1 MGQTQ
6 STPENH
12 IRIYSN
18 LIKIREPTKRVEMI
32 QTLLAGPE
40 FVQSARRAGIYANL
54 LAYVAKVQQ
63 NQRPDSLPG
72 EQAPAASQQQ
82 YLTVRQEAPRSALA
96 TSEPRMQAHYQV
108 SKPRSN
114 EKAINYFQSCLEVLG
129 LEEEVALTEESLKTA
144 YKKAALRAHPDKK
157 GGSDEKFEAV
167 TRSFAYLTEIL
178 KRIHGGRTKAGKVEA
193 PTVLNEARDDS
204 AKAWKHVE
212 PVRLN
217 PQKLDMNAFNQMF
230 EQTRIPDPDDDGYGD
245 WLQGQAD
252 PQMGAKKFSGKFN
265 RDVFNKMFEEQAAQ
279 GLRPSTQLMNIMPQ
293 AMTLAPGSGVELGR
307 TKADSYTAPA
317 NANLKYT
324 DLKQAYTLE
333 NTISPQISHV
343 KVEARDLKH
352 YRASRDRAPE
362 PLTDSEAAAV
372 QESERA
378 AEERERQ
385 RQLRVAQEGAFV
397 DKYFERMNRLVLK
410 TSEPVS
416 TQLSLENRGRR

>member
-6 STPENH
+6 SVPENH

-18 LIKIREPTKRVEMI
+18 LIKIREPGKRVEMI

-54 LAYVAKVQQ
+54 LAYLARVQQ
-63 NQRPDSLPG
+63 NQKPDSLPG

-82 YLTVRQEAPRSALA
+82 YITVRQEAPKS
-96 TSEPRMQAHYQV
+96 AHYQV

-114 EKAINYFQSCLEVLG
+114 EKAINYFQSCLEILG

-193 PTVLNEARDDS
+193 PTVLSDKRDDN

-252 PQMGAKKFSGKFN
+252 MQVGSKKFSGKFN
-265 RDVFNKMFEEQAAQ
+265 RDVFNKMFEEQAVQ
-279 GLRPSTQLMNIMPQ
+279 GLRPSTQLMNIIPQ

-343 KVEARDLKH
+343 KVEARDLKN

-362 PLTDSEAAAV
+362 PLTDYEAAAV

-378 AEERERQ
+378 AAERERQ

-397 DKYFERMNRLVLK
+397 DSYFERMNRLVLK
-410 TSEPVS
+410 TSEPVT

>member
-6 STPENH
+6 SIPENH

-18 LIKIREPTKRVEMI
+18 LIKIREPGKRVEMI

-72 EQAPAASQQQ
+72 EQAPVSSQQQ
-82 YLTVRQEAPRSALA
+82 YLTVRQETPKSA
-96 TSEPRMQAHYQV
+96 QYQV

-144 YKKAALRAHPDKK
+144 YKRAALRAHPDKK

-193 PTVLNEARDDS
+193 PTVLSDTRTDD

-245 WLQGQAD
+245 WLQGQND
-252 PQMGAKKFSGKFN
+252 MQVGAKKFSGKFN

-279 GLRPSTQLMNIMPQ
+279 GLRPSTQLMNITPQ

-333 NTISPQISHV
+333 NTISPQVSHV
-343 KVEARDLKH
+343 KVEARDLKN

-378 AEERERQ
+378 AAERERQ

-397 DKYFERMNRLVLK
+397 DSYFERMNRLVLK
-410 TSEPVS
+410 TSEPVT